1 MLIFNTIRDHDN
13 SSVLFLPG
21 PVGGHT
27 VSVPC
32 SLPCAFGQSPFPCRR
47 RHRRRRRRS
56 AHPLHAAGQPRSGG
70 ARRHDFG
77 RGAASR
83 QRRRTCA
90 CASRFLLPRRR
101 SGRCGT
107 CGECP
112 RACVARPFRN
122 RRLGRCRN
130 RNLRSRLPRGVG
142 IDRRNPRRRGGE
154 GRFHRPRCFDE
165 SIRRS
170 AGKSRLRRPDR
181 PDRLVQQP
189 GRTALRSQFRNGQRR
204 RPLCA
209 GERRARNCRVG
220 KPGMSGRRYA
230 RPDRFGGGRAE
241 RLRPED
247 RRNTPY
253 ASAGKTGRGASS
265 GSLGRSGRG
274 LSVRSGAV
282 FHPGT
287 EWDGSGVRTVGQERG
302 GGGADTTDGDSPGQ
316 ARQRKPGVLRLS
328 RSAAHSMRRMS
339 FRSST
344 RRLPVTD

>member
-1 MLIFNTIRDHDN
+1 MRIR
-13 SSVLFLPG
+13 
-21 PVGGHT
+21 
-27 VSVPC
+27 
-32 SLPCAFGQSPFPCRR
+32 AKPFPCRR

-170 AGKSRLRRPDR
+170 AGKSRLRRPGSTGSSGTTAGPNR
-181 PDRLVQQP
+181 SPEP
-189 GRTALRSQFRNGQRR
+189 ISKRTAS
-204 RPLCA
+204 PPVMCW
-209 GERRARNCRVG
+209 RAAC
-220 KPGMSGRRYA
+220 P
-230 RPDRFGGGRAE
+230 
-241 RLRPED
+241 
-247 RRNTPY
+247 
-253 ASAGKTGRGASS
+253 
-265 GSLGRSGRG
+265 
-274 LSVRSGAV
+274 
-282 FHPGT
+282 
-287 EWDGSGVRTVGQERG
+287 
-302 GGGADTTDGDSPGQ
+302 
-316 ARQRKPGVLRLS
+316 
-328 RSAAHSMRRMS
+328 
-339 FRSST
+339 
-344 RRLPVTD
+344 